1 MDDSAHTLP
10 SAHAQL
16 DARGLICPEPVLR
29 ARTRLAEMT
38 EGDVLEIHTDDPM
51 AELDFRVFCDRTG
64 HVLESSR
71 EREGV
76 RVTKI
81 RRRAAPHPAPD

>member
-1 MDDSAHTLP
+1 MNDSPVTR
-10 SAHAQL
+10 L
-16 DARGLICPEPVLR
+16 DALGLICPEPVLR
-29 ARTRLAEMT
+29 ARARLAAMADDE
-38 EGDVLEIHTDDPM
+38 VLEIHTDDPM

-76 RVTKI
+76 RVTRI
-81 RRRAAPHPAPD
+81 RRRAAPDPAQR